1 MNLNINDG
9 NSGEFSNIKELDDWI
24 DFLQKNPNEIDNLMF
39 DELEMLTQYLK
50 ARNNYI
56 KRMVGNVWWWRTRW
70 GSKNSL

>member
-56 KRMVGNVWWWRTRW
+56 KRTVGNV
-70 GSKNSL
+70 

>member
-56 KRMVGNVWWWRTRW
+56 KRMVGNV
-70 GSKNSL
+70 